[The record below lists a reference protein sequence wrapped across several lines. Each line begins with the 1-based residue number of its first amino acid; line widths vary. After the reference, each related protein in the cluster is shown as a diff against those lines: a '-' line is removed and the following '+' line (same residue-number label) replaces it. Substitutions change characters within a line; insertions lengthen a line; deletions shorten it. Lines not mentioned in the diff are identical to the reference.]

1 MSLIKYQRLTHKYVA
16 QIEHKFKCKSQNQ
29 QDLITNPFSLNH
41 FEDYS
46 YYYG

>member
-1 MSLIKYQRLTHKYVA
+1 MSLIKYQRLTQNIA

-29 QDLITNPFSLNH
+29 QDLITNPFSLNP